1 MKIIWVPDETIV
13 AARPMREW
21 ARHFLVELAG
31 NGASLEELR
40 AFSEKT
46 GIPGRRKQ
54 YWGIS
59 TWHAL
64 LQPHVLLQ
72 YCGYAVWNV
81 HTKHC
86 MAGDRS
92 PTPMKIHENEKV
104 VERSVGRLIDVEL
117 VYETDWIRVQESPS
131 GAQARV
137 RRSRIGADRALHGRR
152 DAT

>member
-1 MKIIWVPDETIV
+1 
-13 AARPMREW
+13 
-21 ARHFLVELAG
+21 
-31 NGASLEELR
+31 
-40 AFSEKT
+40 
-46 GIPGRRKQ
+46 
-54 YWGIS
+54 
-59 TWHAL
+59 
-64 LQPHVLLQ
+64 
-72 YCGYAVWNV
+72 
-81 HTKHC
+81 

-92 PTPMKIHENEKV
+92 PTPMKIQENVKV